1 MVREWRCTCVWLQ
14 LSWQTLTDLFAN
26 GNLFCCDIY
35 CIIELRCP
43 RSWPPVSSVVPPDL
57 AQHGFGE
64 VSGRWPSLV
73 TLGVCIRA
81 HMRSQHY
88 SGLLP
93 SIYACQSLLRWRRF
107 TFRPV
112 NVGRGRSCPS
122 SLPSPP
128 LLRHCDSRPRRC
140 WEIFYPDDKP
150 GHCEKF
156 LTLVWP
162 FTLDMCHHPTFNCV
176 PNVQAATVAS

>member
-1 MVREWRCTCVWLQ
+1 MVKEWRCTCVWLQ
-14 LSWQTLTDLFAN
+14 LSWPTLTDLFAN

-57 AQHGFGE
+57 AQHVFGE

-81 HMRSQHY
+81 HMSSQHY

-93 SIYACQSLLRWRRF
+93 SIYAYQSLLRWRRF
-107 TFRPV
+107 TFRPT
-112 NVGRGRSCPS
+112 NVGKGRSCPS
-122 SLPSPP
+122 SSSVALWQTQA
-128 LLRHCDSRPRRC
+128 LLRNILPWWQTWAL
-140 WEIFYPDDKP
+140 WEIFDP
-150 GHCEKF
+150 GV
-156 LTLVWP
+156 TLYTWY
-162 FTLDMCHHPTFNCV
+162 V
-176 PNVQAATVAS
+176 PPSHV